1 MPLFEKLQSHFIQL
15 AKPFTGIFVVIDAL
29 DEAPQNQRKKIFKMI
44 LNLVSELPC
53 ARVFATSRKEPDI
66 TNIFSQ
72 QKAPTVEIEAKNSAE
87 DIEIYV
93 RGKVESLLSEG
104 DLVLED
110 LSLQDKII
118 QELISK
124 ADGM

>member
-1 MPLFEKLQSHFIQL
+1 MSTLRQGICH
-15 AKPFTGIFVVIDAL
+15 KPKGT
-29 DEAPQNQRKKIFKMI
+29 RYYKY
-44 LNLVSELPC
+44 
-53 ARVFATSRKEPDI
+53 
-66 TNIFSQ
+66 FSQ
-72 QKAPTVEIEAKNSAE
+72 LKAPTVEIEAKNSA
-87 DIEIYV
+87 DNIEIYV
-93 RGKVESLLSEG
+93 RGKVESLISEG